1 MTAPLSTADKQL
13 PRGALYVAL
22 GQGAFV
28 LTGYALHIFLS
39 RWLTPAMFGL
49 FNVTMAV
56 LVWTEITVNNGVP
69 VALQRFLPDRG
80 LSEDSVLGAA
90 ARCQA
95 LLAGGVFFFMFLA
108 APALA
113 FLLRD
118 PALTGYL
125 RLALVDVLAM
135 AAYAYYRGALN
146 GWRAFRQLSAT
157 IGAYSLAKLAA
168 ICALV
173 LLGLG
178 IQGALIGN
186 VVSSLGGLAA
196 GYLWT
201 RRRRRAARR
210 DGGGPA
216 SPEVVAVTTARP
228 SMGAAD
234 SSPATTDAEVAP
246 APATV
251 SVRSVMAFVLPAAL
265 FTLASNVLLGLD
277 LMGVKALLSDA
288 DQVGYYSA
296 AVKLA
301 EAPRLVLLAFSFT
314 LLPSLSHAIA
324 AANWDQTRHYL
335 QQTMRLLGLVLL
347 PILALVTATAEG
359 IILLT
364 FPPSYRSAAP
374 ILAVLIFSYS
384 AYTVY
389 ITLVTTLL
397 AQNRPGRALAIPLA
411 LLPVALVAVWAGVT
425 YLGPPGAAW
434 ASLLVTV
441 AAAIV
446 VVAYVFY
453 RFRPA
458 ARPLLRALARMG
470 LASALIWGLARLWS
484 PTGLVLIP
492 AYLLLGG
499 LYLALLLLLGEIH
512 LRDLAEL
519 GGWFSPSKRKRG
531 V

>member
-1 MTAPLSTADKQL
+1 MSQADSQL

-28 LTGYALHIFLS
+28 VVGYILHILLS
-39 RWLTPAMFGL
+39 RWLTAAEFGL

-80 LSEDSVLGAA
+80 LSESSVLHAT

-95 LLAGGVFFFMFLA
+95 LVAVAVFLLMFLA
-108 APALA
+108 APGLAL
-113 FLLRD
+113 LLRD

-135 AAYAYYRGALN
+135 AAYAYYRGALT
-146 GWRAFRQLSAT
+146 GWRSFRQLSTT
-157 IGAYSLAKLAA
+157 IGAYSVAKLAA
-168 ICALV
+168 ISGLV

-178 IQGALIGN
+178 IRGALIGN

-201 RRRRRAARR
+201 RRRRRRVAE
-210 DGGGPA
+210 PTA
-216 SPEVVAVTTARP
+216 SLPVEPPE
-228 SMGAAD
+228 
-234 SSPATTDAEVAP
+234 AP
-246 APATV
+246 AAV
-251 SVRSVMAFVLPAAL
+251 SARGVMAFVLPAAL

-277 LMGVKALLSDA
+277 LMGVKALVSDA

-324 AANWDQTRHYL
+324 AADPERTRHYL
-335 QQTMRLLGLVLL
+335 QQTMRLLALVLL
-347 PILALVTATAEG
+347 PVLALVSATAEG
-359 IILLT
+359 VILLT
-364 FPPSYRSAAP
+364 FPDSYRSAGP
-374 ILAVLIFSYS
+374 ILGILIFAYA

-389 ITLVTTLL
+389 ITLVTALL
-397 AQNRPGRALAIPLA
+397 AENRPGRALAIPLA
-411 LLPVALVAVWAGVT
+411 LLPVAAAAVWTGVT
-425 YLGPPGAAW
+425 YLGLPGAAL

-441 AAAIV
+441 VAALI
-446 VVAYVFY
+446 VVAYVSY

-458 ARPLLRALARMG
+458 AGPLLRSLARVG
-470 LASALIWGLARLWS
+470 LASAAVWGLARLWS
-484 PTGLVLIP
+484 PGGLALIP

-499 LYLALLLLLGEIH
+499 LYLGLLFLLGEVRP
-512 LRDLAEL
+512 RDLAEL
-519 GGWFSPSKRKRG
+519 RGLVPRPRRKGGT
-531 V
+531 